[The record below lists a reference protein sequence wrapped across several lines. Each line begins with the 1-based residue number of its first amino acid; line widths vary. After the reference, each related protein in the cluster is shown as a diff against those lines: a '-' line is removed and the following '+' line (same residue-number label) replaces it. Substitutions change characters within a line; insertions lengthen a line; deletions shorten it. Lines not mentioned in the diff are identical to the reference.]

1 MRGLKALLFWGL
13 VVAAAVHSGE
23 AAAQK
28 RIALVIGNSQYINVR
43 PLANPENDA
52 TAIAALF
59 KAAGFDVVDAINNLP
74 GTEMRRAF
82 RDFAEKSR
90 TADIAVVF
98 FAGHGIEIEG
108 TNYLLPVD
116 TSLKRDIDVE
126 DEAVSLD
133 RIVRILEPAKRLRLI
148 ILDACRDNP
157 FVRTVRRTSE
167 TRSVGRG
174 LAKIEPTSS
183 DTLIAFAARAG
194 STAADGDGKHSPF
207 TTALLN
213 NLTTPGL
220 DLRIAL
226 GRVRDDVLKITGR
239 QQEPFVYGSLGG
251 TTVTLLPEAKVAS
264 ASVAAP
270 SAATRPAAIT
280 DPNAIMRHD
289 YELAAQVGTKESW
302 DAFLALYGTGFYADL
317 ARAQRGKFNS
327 SGSVAMRT
335 APPPTSPS
343 PPAAPPKP
351 SVTVAVS
358 PPPPA
363 PASAPPKP
371 SVTASS
377 TVVPTAQAPSPPAAA
392 EPSKMVLSSLEPA
405 AQPETPAKA
414 GPNLSETA
422 RKVHAELARLGC
434 YHGSADGSWG
444 SDSRRAVE
452 QFNKHASQKLDTKV
466 ASLDMLD
473 VLSAKPTRVC
483 PLQCKSGYR
492 AESEACVKIVCKAGF
507 VVGDDNECER
517 EHERARER
525 KPRTKSASSESKKSA
540 PKRDSNA
547 TSNMMMLRSRAWQ
560 H

>member
-1 MRGLKALLFWGL
+1 MFWGL
-13 VVAAAVHSGE
+13 VVSASILHSGD

-28 RIALVIGNSQYINVR
+28 RIALVIGNSNYINVR

-59 KAAGFDVVDAINNLP
+59 RAAGFDVVDAINNLP

-207 TTALLN
+207 TTALLK

-226 GRVRDDVLKITGR
+226 GRVRDDVMNLTGR

-251 TTVTLLPEAKVAS
+251 TTVTLLPEPKLAS
-264 ASVAAP
+264 ASSTAP
-270 SAATRPAAIT
+270 SAATRLAPIV

-302 DAFLALYGTGFYADL
+302 DAFLELYGTGFYADL
-317 ARAQRGKFNS
+317 ARAQRSKFNS
-327 SGSVAMRT
+327 TGNVAMRT
-335 APPPTSPS
+335 APPTTTPS
-343 PPAAPPKP
+343 PPPVPPKP
-351 SVTVAVS
+351 SVAAL
-358 PPPPA
+358 PPPPPTP

-371 SVTASS
+371 SVTAAS
-377 TVVPTAQAPSPPAAA
+377 VATAASPAPSPPATPPAA
-392 EPSKMVLSSLEPA
+392 ADPPKMVLSSLEPVS
-405 AQPETPAKA
+405 QPEAPAKA
-414 GPNLSETA
+414 GPDLSETA
-422 RKVHAELARLGC
+422 KKVHAELARLGC
-434 YHGSADGSWG
+434 YHGAADGSWG
-444 SDSRRAVE
+444 SDSRHAIE

-517 EHERARER
+517 EHERAHER
-525 KPRTKSASSESKKSA
+525 KPRTKSASSESKKSS

-547 TSNMMMLRSRAWQ
+547 TSNMMMMRSRAWQ